1 MSSDF
6 HSFIIISNASIRNN
20 VATSISHIHSHD
32 KPVIKTIH
40 YMVIVTTTKA
50 ELFAIRCSINQA
62 VDIPN
67 IKHIVVIIDFLHTPK
82 RIFES

>member
-1 MSSDF
+1 
-6 HSFIIISNASIRNN
+6 
-20 VATSISHIHSHD
+20 
-32 KPVIKTIH
+32 
-40 YMVIVTTTKA
+40 MVIVTTTKA

-82 RIFES
+82 RIFESWSYQY